1 MGRFVIALAA
11 ALVVS
16 GLGMFAPT
24 SAVADDFGTCSSTT
38 GCRADDAN
46 MDCCTPYA
54 WDPTVWGAPFVA
66 AMMNLDSQTDMY
78 DTYMAP
84 CTSQTDIGGYLD
96 TSPEYPNGIGAT
108 TRGLFLC
115 TKKVASNST
124 TCDQGSLVVNTS
136 LLTSYEQRQKT
147 FCHEIGHAA
156 GLTHGSTYGGC
167 MVSGSSTNVTYSAHH
182 VAHINANY

>member
-1 MGRFVIALAA
+1 MRPGDPVKADGRKPSPMGRFVIALAA

-46 MDCCTPYA
+46 MDYCTPYA

-78 DTYMAP
+78 KTKIDN
-84 CTSQTDIGGYLD
+84 LD
-96 TSPEYPNGIGAT
+96 
-108 TRGLFLC
+108 L
-115 TKKVASNST
+115 
-124 TCDQGSLVVNTS
+124 
-136 LLTSYEQRQKT
+136 
-147 FCHEIGHAA
+147 
-156 GLTHGSTYGGC
+156 
-167 MVSGSSTNVTYSAHH
+167 
-182 VAHINANY
+182 

>member
-46 MDCCTPYA
+46 MDYHTPYA

-96 TSPEYPNGIGAT
+96 TSPEYPMGSELPPGASSFAQKRSRA
-108 TRGLFLC
+108 TRLLVIRGR
-115 TKKVASNST
+115 SWST
-124 TCDQGSLVVNTS
+124 RAC
-136 LLTSYEQRQKT
+136 
-147 FCHEIGHAA
+147 
-156 GLTHGSTYGGC
+156 
-167 MVSGSSTNVTYSAHH
+167 
-182 VAHINANY
+182 